1 MTPTPTSRTSPLPA
15 LATPSPPTRWLPD
28 DPVRAL
34 SFGLAS
40 PRDLVAASENAN
52 AVRAETMRLSSA
64 AALTPR
70 MAWRDASEALT
81 GIPRDL
87 YAGKSVREAL
97 TSGDRLRGAGVLL
110 AATALVLLILV
121 A

>member
-1 MTPTPTSRTSPLPA
+1 MTTTSRTSPLPA
-15 LATPSPPTRWLPD
+15 LATPPPSPPTRWLPD

-87 YAGKSVREAL
+87 YAGKTVREAL